1 MYRSWVEIN
10 KKVLQHN
17 IEQFQ
22 KLIGDKIE
30 LVAIV
35 KANAYG
41 HGLLEVAKIAV
52 SSGVNWL
59 GVDSIDEAL
68 KLRKTGIDAPILI
81 LGYTLLSKLKEII
94 KYDLRQVVYNKE
106 TIVELAKQATK
117 QKKKTKIH
125 LKVETGT
132 LRQGLK
138 KEELLELARFIKKH
152 SQIQIE
158 GIYTHY
164 ANIEDTTDYDFAQL
178 QLKRFKQAVDLL
190 EKNDIKVPI
199 KHTACSAAIILF
211 PETYFNMVR
220 LGISMYGLWPSKE
233 TFVSA
238 QEKNQRINLEPILTW
253 KTRIAQIKNIKAG
266 DPVGYGL
273 TERVSRDSKIAVL
286 PVGYWDGY
294 DRKLSGIGNVLIKG
308 KRCKL
313 LGRVCMNMIV
323 VDVTDIVDAKLED
336 EVIIL
341 GKQGK
346 EEITVEEIA
355 QKIGTI
361 NYEVV
366 TRINPLIPRIIV
378 DYETL

>member
-1 MYRSWVEIN
+1 MHRSWIEIN

-22 KLIGDKIE
+22 KLIGDKIK
-30 LVAIV
+30 LVATV

-117 QKKKTKIH
+117 QKKKIKIH

-294 DRKLSGIGNVLIKG
+294 DRKLSGVGNVLIKG

-313 LGRVCMNMIV
+313 LGRVCMNMVV
-323 VDVTDIVDAKLED
+323 VDVTDVIDAKLED
-336 EVIIL
+336 EVVIL
-341 GKQGK
+341 GKRGK

>member
-41 HGLLEVAKIAV
+41 HGLVEIAKIAV
-52 SSGVNWL
+52 SSRVNWL

-68 KLRKTGIDAPILI
+68 KLRKAGIDAPILI
-81 LGYTLLSKLKEII
+81 LGYTLLSKLKEVI

-117 QKKKTKIH
+117 QKKKIKIH

-294 DRKLSGIGNVLIKG
+294 DRKLSGVGNVLIKG

-313 LGRVCMNMIV
+313 LGRVCMNMVV
-323 VDVTDIVDAKLED
+323 VDVTDVIDAKLED

-341 GKQGK
+341 GKRGK

>member
-41 HGLLEVAKIAV
+41 HGLVEVAKIAV

-117 QKKKTKIH
+117 QKKKIKIH

-294 DRKLSGIGNVLIKG
+294 DRKLSGVGNVLIKG

-313 LGRVCMNMIV
+313 LGRVCMNMVV
-323 VDVTDIVDAKLED
+323 VDVTDVIDAKLED

-341 GKQGK
+341 GKRGK

>member
-1 MYRSWVEIN
+1 MHRSWVEIN

-22 KLIGDKIE
+22 KLIGDKIK
-30 LVAIV
+30 LVAVV

-41 HGLLEVAKIAV
+41 HGLVEVAKIAV
-52 SSGVNWL
+52 SSRVNWL

-68 KLRKTGIDAPILI
+68 KLRKAGIDAPILI
-81 LGYTLLSKLKEII
+81 LGYTLLSKLKEVI
-94 KYDLRQVVYNKE
+94 KYDLRQAAYNKE

-117 QKKKTKIH
+117 QKKKIKIH

-132 LRQGLK
+132 LRQGLR

-164 ANIEDTTDYDFAQL
+164 ANIEDTTDYDYAQL

-190 EKNDIKVPI
+190 EKNGIKVPI

-220 LGISMYGLWPSKE
+220 LGISMYGLWSSKE

-238 QEKNQRINLEPILTW
+238 QEKNRQINLEPALTW

-313 LGRVCMNMIV
+313 LGRVCMNMVV
-323 VDVTDIVDAKLED
+323 VDVTDVVDAKLED

>member
-1 MYRSWVEIN
+1 MHRSWVEIN

-22 KLIGDKIE
+22 KLIGDKIK

-41 HGLLEVAKIAV
+41 HGLVEVAKIAV
-52 SSGVNWL
+52 SSRVNWL

-68 KLRKTGIDAPILI
+68 KLRKAGIDAPILI
-81 LGYTLLSKLKEII
+81 LGYTLLSKLKEVI

-106 TIVELAKQATK
+106 TIVELVKQATK
-117 QKKKTKIH
+117 QKKKIKIH

-132 LRQGLK
+132 LRQGLR

-164 ANIEDTTDYDFAQL
+164 ANIEDTTDYGYAQL

-190 EKNDIKVPI
+190 EKNGIKVPI

-220 LGISMYGLWPSKE
+220 LGISMYGLWSSKE

-238 QEKNQRINLEPILTW
+238 REKNRQINLEPVLTW

-266 DPVGYGL
+266 DPVGYEL

-313 LGRVCMNMIV
+313 LGRVCMNMVV
-323 VDVTDIVDAKLED
+323 VDITDVVNVKLED
-336 EVIIL
+336 EVVIL
-341 GKQGK
+341 GKLGK

-366 TRINPLIPRIIV
+366 TKINPLIPRIIV

>member
-1 MYRSWVEIN
+1 MHRSWVEIN

-22 KLIGDKIE
+22 KLIGDKIK

-41 HGLLEVAKIAV
+41 HGLVEVAKIAV
-52 SSGVNWL
+52 SSKVNWL

-68 KLRKTGIDAPILI
+68 KLRKAGIDAPILI
-81 LGYTLLSKLKEII
+81 LGYTLLSKLKEVI

-117 QKKKTKIH
+117 QKKKVKIH

-132 LRQGLK
+132 LRQGLRK
-138 KEELLELARFIKKH
+138 DELLELARFIKKH

-164 ANIEDTTDYDFAQL
+164 ANIEDTTDYGYAQL

-190 EKNDIKVPI
+190 EKNGIKVPI

-233 TFVSA
+233 TFVST
-238 QEKNQRINLEPILTW
+238 QEKNRQINLEPVLTW

>member
-41 HGLLEVAKIAV
+41 HGLVEIAKIAV

-117 QKKKTKIH
+117 QKKKIKIH

-294 DRKLSGIGNVLIKG
+294 DRKLSGVGNVLIKG

-313 LGRVCMNMIV
+313 LGRVCMNMVV
-323 VDVTDIVDAKLED
+323 VDVTDVIDAKLED

-341 GKQGK
+341 GKRGK

>member
-22 KLIGDKIE
+22 KLISDKII
-30 LVAIV
+30 LMAIV

-41 HGLLEVAKIAV
+41 HGLVEVAKIAV
-52 SSGVNWL
+52 SSGANRL
-59 GVDSIDEAL
+59 GVDSVDEAL
-68 KLRKTGIDAPILI
+68 KLRKTGINAPILI
-81 LGYTLLSKLKEII
+81 LGYTLLSKLKEVI

-106 TIVELAKQATK
+106 TIIELAKQTTK
-117 QKKKTKIH
+117 QKKKIKIH

-138 KEELLELARFIKKH
+138 KEELLELVRFIKKY
-152 SQIQIE
+152 SQIEIE

-164 ANIEDTTDYDFAQL
+164 ANIEDTTDYGYAQL

-190 EKNDIKVPI
+190 EKNGIKVPI

-211 PETYFNMVR
+211 PETYFDMVR
-220 LGISMYGLWPSKE
+220 LGISMYGLWSSKE

-238 QEKNQRINLEPILTW
+238 REKNQRINLEPVLAW
-253 KTRIAQIKNIKAG
+253 KTRIAQIKNIKAKS
-266 DPVGYGL
+266 PVGYGL
-273 TERVSRDSKIAVL
+273 TERVFRDSKIAVL

-294 DRKLSGIGNVLIKG
+294 DRKLSGVGNVLIKG

-313 LGRVCMNMIV
+313 LGRVCMNMI
-323 VDVTDIVDAKLED
+323 IVDITDVNNVKLED
-336 EVIIL
+336 EVVIL
-341 GKQGK
+341 GKQEK
-346 EEITVEEIA
+346 EEITAEEIA

-361 NYEVV
+361 NYEVI

-378 DYETL
+378 DYET

>member
-1 MYRSWVEIN
+1 MHRSWVEIN

-22 KLIGDKIE
+22 KLIGDKIK

-41 HGLLEVAKIAV
+41 HGLVEVAKIAV
-52 SSGVNWL
+52 SSRVNWL

-68 KLRKTGIDAPILI
+68 KLRKAGIDAPILI
-81 LGYTLLSKLKEII
+81 LGYTLLSKLKEVI

-106 TIVELAKQATK
+106 TIVELVKQATK
-117 QKKKTKIH
+117 QKKKIKIH

-132 LRQGLK
+132 LRQGLR

-164 ANIEDTTDYDFAQL
+164 ANIEDTTDYGYAQL

-190 EKNDIKVPI
+190 EKNGIKVPI

-220 LGISMYGLWPSKE
+220 LGISMYGLWSSKE

-238 QEKNQRINLEPILTW
+238 REKNRQINLEPVLTW
-253 KTRIAQIKNIKAG
+253 KTRIVQIKNIKAG

-313 LGRVCMNMIV
+313 LGRVCMNMVV
-323 VDVTDIVDAKLED
+323 VDITDVVNVKLED
-336 EVIIL
+336 EVVIL
-341 GKQGK
+341 GKLGK

-366 TRINPLIPRIIV
+366 TKINPLIPRIIV

>member
-1 MYRSWVEIN
+1 MHRSWVEIN

-22 KLIGDKIE
+22 KLIGDKIK

-41 HGLLEVAKIAV
+41 HGLVEVAKIAV
-52 SSGVNWL
+52 SSRVNWL

-68 KLRKTGIDAPILI
+68 KLRKAGIDAPILI
-81 LGYTLLSKLKEII
+81 LGYTLLSKLKEVI

-106 TIVELAKQATK
+106 TIVELVKQATK
-117 QKKKTKIH
+117 QKKKIKIH

-132 LRQGLK
+132 LRQGLR

-164 ANIEDTTDYDFAQL
+164 ANIEDTTDYGYAQL

-190 EKNDIKVPI
+190 EKNGIKVPI

-220 LGISMYGLWPSKE
+220 LGISMYGLWSSKE

-238 QEKNQRINLEPILTW
+238 REKNRQINLEPVLTW

-313 LGRVCMNMIV
+313 LGRVCMNMVV
-323 VDVTDIVDAKLED
+323 VDITDVVNVKLED
-336 EVIIL
+336 EVVIL
-341 GKQGK
+341 GKLGK

-366 TRINPLIPRIIV
+366 TKINPLIPRIIV

>member
-1 MYRSWVEIN
+1 MHRSWVEIN

-22 KLIGDKIE
+22 KLIGDKIK

-41 HGLLEVAKIAV
+41 HGLVEVAKIAV
-52 SSGVNWL
+52 SSRVNWL

-68 KLRKTGIDAPILI
+68 KLRKAGIDAPILI
-81 LGYTLLSKLKEII
+81 LGYTLLSKLKEVI

-117 QKKKTKIH
+117 QKKKIKIH

-132 LRQGLK
+132 LRQGLR

-164 ANIEDTTDYDFAQL
+164 ANIEDTADYGYAQL

-190 EKNDIKVPI
+190 EKNGIKIPI

-238 QEKNQRINLEPILTW
+238 QERNRQINLEPVLTW

-308 KRCKL
+308 ERCKL
-313 LGRVCMNMIV
+313 LGRVCMNMVV
-323 VDVTDIVDAKLED
+323 VDVTDVVDAKLED

-355 QKIGTI
+355 QKIETI

-366 TRINPLIPRIIV
+366 TKINPLIPRIIV